1 MAEETSKTNVTSPA
15 ASSGTPG
22 AAPARPGTGGGYQG
36 GGQTGGYRGGGG
48 GGGFRGGGGG
58 GGGFRGGGGG
68 GGGFR
73 GGGGGGGG
81 FRGGGGGGGFRGGG
95 GGGFRGGQGG
105 RPGGGRGRRDGR
117 DGRFGD
123 NREESDITEK
133 VIFINRSS
141 KVVKGGRRFNF
152 SALIVAGDGKGKV
165 GIGLG
170 KAGEV
175 ADAIRKASE
184 NARQSMVTVALTGD
198 TIPHRVVTCYGG
210 ATIMLRPAC
219 PGTGVIAGKIVRS
232 VLESAGVKDVLTKS
246 LSSNNAANVAKA
258 TLAALTG
265 LRKRSDIYSDRG
277 VPEPGAAAAA
287 AKKAQ
292 AAAETTETVTATST
306 EEAVSE

>member
-1 MAEETSKTNVTSPA
+1 MAEVTNNTNTPRPA
-15 ASSGTPG
+15 ATGTTPVRPAAPGGAPG
-22 AAPARPGTGGGYQG
+22 AAPSRPGTGGGYQG
-36 GGQTGGYRGGGG
+36 GGQGGYR
-48 GGGFRGGGGG
+48 
-58 GGGFRGGGGG
+58 GGGG

-95 GGGFRGGQGG
+95 GGGGFRGGGGGGGFRGGQGG

-123 NREESDITEK
+123 NREDSDITEK

-165 GIGLG
+165 GLGLG

-184 NARQSMVTVALTGD
+184 NARQSMVSVALTGD
-198 TIPHRVVTCYGG
+198 TIPHRVDTCYGG
-210 ATIMLRPAC
+210 ARIMLRPAC

-246 LSSNNAANVAKA
+246 LASNNAANVAKA

-265 LRKRSDIYSDRG
+265 LRKRVDIYSDRG
-277 VPEPGAAAAA
+277 VPLPGASAA
-287 AKKAQ
+287 AKEAV
-292 AAAETTETVTATST
+292 AVAETSEAVTAPSA
-306 EEAVSE
+306 EAAVSE

>member
-1 MAEETSKTNVTSPA
+1 MAETTSNTGSNSPA
-15 ASSGTPG
+15 ASGGASSGSSSS
-22 AAPARPGTGGGYQG
+22 GYG
-36 GGQTGGYRGGGG
+36 GGQ
-48 GGGFRGGGGG
+48 
-58 GGGFRGGGGG
+58 
-68 GGGFR
+68 
-73 GGGGGGGG
+73 
-81 FRGGGGGGGFRGGG
+81 G

-105 RPGGGRGRRDGR
+105 GGFRGGQGGGFRGGQGGGFRGGGQGRGQGGGFRGGQGGRQGGRGRRDGQG
-117 DGRFGD
+117 GRYGD

-165 GIGLG
+165 GLGLG

-184 NARQSMVTVALTGD
+184 NARQSMVPVALTGD
-198 TIPHRVVTCYGG
+198 TIPHRVDTCYGG

-246 LSSNNAANVAKA
+246 LGSNNAANVAKA

-265 LRKRSDIYSDRG
+265 LRKRVDIYSDRG
-277 VPEPGAAAAA
+277 VPVPGAKKEAPAEAASEASA
-287 AKKAQ
+287 EAVTTVAQ
-292 AAAETTETVTATST
+292 EETVSQ
-306 EEAVSE
+306 

>member
-1 MAEETSKTNVTSPA
+1 MAEVTNNTSTPRPA
-15 ASSGTPG
+15 ATGGAPVRPAAPG
-22 AAPARPGTGGGYQG
+22 GAPARPGAPGGGYQG
-36 GGQTGGYRGGGG
+36 GGGYRGGGG

-68 GGGFR
+68 GR
-73 GGGGGGGG
+73 GSGGGG
-81 FRGGGGGGGFRGGG
+81 FRGGP
-95 GGGFRGGQGG
+95 GG
-105 RPGGGRGRRDGR
+105 RPGGGRGRPGGR

-123 NREESDITEK
+123 NREDSDITEK

-165 GIGLG
+165 GLGLG

-198 TIPHRVVTCYGG
+198 TIPHRVDTRYGG
-210 ATIMLRPAC
+210 AKIMLRPAC

-246 LSSNNAANVAKA
+246 LASNNAANVAKA

-265 LRKRSDIYSDRG
+265 LRKRADIYSDRG
-277 VPEPGAAAAA
+277 VPLPGASVA
-287 AKKAQ
+287 AKVAV
-292 AAAETTETVTATST
+292 AVAETSEAVTAPSA
-306 EEAVSE
+306 EAAVSE